1 MPHLQVTENFLL
13 EANVTPSTIWAHMMA
28 QFETHA
34 HQVIRFAR
42 AIPGFRDL
50 PRADTK
56 FLVQASMYPIVLVQ
70 LAREPLQGGDFNFYN
85 FTPRERRHL
94 LDEFPQLNPLAEHFY
109 DLTNF
114 LGPLNLDNTEAALF
128 CSIIFLRGCKLPF
141 LY

>member
-1 MPHLQVTENFLL
+1 M
-13 EANVTPSTIWAHMMA
+13 TPSRMWAHMMA

-70 LAREPLQGGDFNFYN
+70 LSRQPLPRGEFNFYN

-94 LDEFPQLNPLAEHFY
+94 LSEFPQLSPLADHFY
-109 DLTNF
+109 ELTGF
-114 LGPLNLDNTEAALF
+114 LAPLNLDNREAGLL
-128 CSIIFLRGCKLPF
+128 CSIIFLRGCKQLF
-141 LY
+141 CN